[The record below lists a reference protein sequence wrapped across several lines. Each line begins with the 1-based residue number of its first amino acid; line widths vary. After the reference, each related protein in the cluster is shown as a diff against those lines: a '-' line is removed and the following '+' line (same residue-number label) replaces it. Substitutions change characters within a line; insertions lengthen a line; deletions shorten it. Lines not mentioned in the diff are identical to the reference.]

1 MRQIPVKPTSR
12 ISMQDLAIHQEGD
25 DWIAGRADSGDF
37 IEIPYLGVRAIRL
50 LADGHTPGEVQE
62 RLESDPDETV
72 DVVEFAGQLRD
83 LGFLQSID
91 GLPLDDQEKLAPNLP
106 WLRQEHMRWL
116 CAWPAL
122 VVYAAV
128 TATAITLVCVH
139 PRLLPSYRDLLIS
152 RSASTIVVADMA
164 LALAIAG
171 LHELAHL
178 AAARSVGVPARINWG
193 TRLFDLVAQTSMP
206 GVWAVPLR
214 DRLRCYLAGVG
225 CDIVLASALI
235 TAQACGIVP
244 GPAGPVVRAA
254 VALAVIGVFLQLQVF
269 KRTDVY
275 FVIADLIRARNLHDQ
290 ACLYLIV
297 QLRALAGRLR
307 GRHAGTG
314 CGGVMPP
321 AGSREYQLVRNYAW
335 FMLAGGAASA
345 TALVVLIVPTAV
357 VVISRSCSELATG
370 ISRSNYLQTAD
381 ASGAIAILCGFWI
394 LFLVVFARSR
404 GPWLRRVLATAP
416 AGELPGLAQ
425 FEERVVDVPG
435 IR

>member
-1 MRQIPVKPTSR
+1 MREGPVKPTSR
-12 ISMQDLAIHQEGD
+12 ISMQDLAIRQEGE
-25 DWIAGRADSGDF
+25 DWIAGRADAGDF

-50 LADGHTPGEVQE
+50 LADGHTPDEAQE
-62 RLESDPDETV
+62 QLKSGPDETV
-72 DVVEFAGQLRD
+72 DVLEFAEQLRD
-83 LGFLQSID
+83 LGFIKSID
-91 GLPLDDQEKLAPNLP
+91 GIPLDDQEKLAPNMP
-106 WLRQEHMRWL
+106 WIRQEHMRWL

-122 VVYAAV
+122 AVYAAV
-128 TATAITLVCVH
+128 TATAITLVCLR

-235 TAQACGIVP
+235 TVQACGIVP

-254 VALAVIGVFLQLQVF
+254 VALSVIGVFLQLQVF

-290 ACLYLIV
+290 ACLYLIT
-297 QLRALAGRLR
+297 QLRALTDRVR
-307 GRHAGTG
+307 GRHARVSCRGL
-314 CGGVMPP
+314 VPA
-321 AGSREYQLVRNYAW
+321 AGSREYRLVRNYAW
-335 FMLAGGAASA
+335 FMLAGAAAST
-345 TALVVLIVPTAV
+345 TALVIFIVPTAV
-357 VVISRSCSELATG
+357 VVISHSCTELVKG
-370 ISRSNYLQTAD
+370 ISHSNYLETAD

-394 LFLVVFARSR
+394 LFLVVFTRSR
-404 GPWLRRVLATAP
+404 RPWLRRVLATAP
-416 AGELPGLAQ
+416 AGESPGL
-425 FEERVVDVPG
+425 DG
-435 IR
+435 